1 MAYRLCYAF
10 LEVNVELLLM
20 VLGNTVEIIILL
32 LQLAMFVR
40 AILSWFPMEEN
51 RFIGFLYAVTEPVIL
66 PVRMLFERLGWF
78 QNLPID
84 ISFFVTFLL
93 LSLIGGLL

>member
-1 MAYRLCYAF
+1 M
-10 LEVNVELLLM
+10 ELLLM